1 MALCK
6 SDRDRFIEENLRL
19 VHAVCKRFTG
29 KGIEYDDL
37 YQAGCLGLV
46 KAADAFDT
54 TRGVCFSTYAFPVI
68 MGEIKRL
75 FRDGGTVKISRSIKE
90 LGLKINAEKEKW
102 EQIWERG
109 PTVLELAERLEVSA
123 EEITEAICALQ
134 PTLSLT
140 CDEEGGMRESDIPTV
155 STEEAITDRLTIDAG
170 MANLDETEKRIVQC
184 RYFLA
189 MTQSKTAEILS
200 MTQVQVSRKEKAI
213 LGKMR
218 QTLIS

>member
-6 SDRDRFIEENLRL
+6 SDRDRFIEDNLRL

-37 YQAGCLGLV
+37 FQAGCLGLV

-90 LGLKINAEKEKW
+90 LGLKINAEKERS
-102 EQIWERG
+102 EQMLERE
-109 PTVLELAERLEVSA
+109 PTVVELAERLGVSA

-140 CDEEGGMRESDIPTV
+140 IDEEGGMRESDIPSV
-155 STEEAITDRLTIDAG
+155 STEEAVTDRLTIDAG
-170 MANLDETEKRIVQC
+170 MANLDETEKKIVQC
-184 RYFLA
+184 RYFLS

-200 MTQVQVSRKEKAI
+200 MTQVQVSRKEKVI

-218 QTLIS
+218 QALIS

>member
-37 YQAGCLGLV
+37 FQAGCLGLV

-75 FRDGGTVKISRSIKE
+75 FRDGGTVKISRTIKE
-90 LGLKINAEKEKW
+90 LGLKINAEKERL
-102 EQIWERG
+102 EQKLDRE
-109 PTVLELAERLEVSA
+109 PTVVELAERLGVSA

-140 CDEEGGMRESDIPTV
+140 IDEEGGMRESDIPSV
-155 STEEAITDRLTIDAG
+155 STEEAVTDRLTIDAG
-170 MANLDETEKRIVQC
+170 MANLDETEKKIVQC
-184 RYFLA
+184 RYFLS

-200 MTQVQVSRKEKAI
+200 MTQVQVSRKEKVI

-218 QTLIS
+218 QALIS

>member
-6 SDRDRFIEENLRL
+6 SDRDRFIEDNLRL

-37 YQAGCLGLV
+37 FQAGCLGLV

-75 FRDGGTVKISRSIKE
+75 FRDGGTIKISRSIKE
-90 LGLKINAEKEKW
+90 LGLKIKAEKEKT
-102 EQIWERG
+102 EKLWERE
-109 PTVLELAERLEVSA
+109 PTVVELAERLGVSA

-140 CDEEGGMRESDIPTV
+140 IDEEGGMRESDIPSV
-155 STEEAITDRLTIDAG
+155 STEEAVTDRLTIDAG
-170 MANLDETEKRIVQC
+170 MSNLDETEKKIVQC
-184 RYFLA
+184 RYFLS

-200 MTQVQVSRKEKAI
+200 MTQVQVSRKEKVI
-213 LGKMR
+213 LSKMR
-218 QTLIS
+218 QALIS